1 MKQTQ
6 EHEIRLN
13 HAIEAF
19 DLDITGVSALDIGA
33 STGGFTDC
41 LLQRGANYIYAV
53 DVGYGQLADRI
64 RSDPRVHVM
73 ERTNAREPFPLPASV
88 NLIVADVSFIS
99 LKLVL
104 PPSIKHL
111 SAEGYIL
118 VLVKPQFEAS
128 RQELEKGGIIQNIQT
143 QKQIV
148 NRIRNFCIE
157 ENFEVLNEIPSPIQ
171 GQKGNQEYFL
181 HIKSNT

>member
-1 MKQTQ
+1 MPNKKATSREMVRSDAHLVNQGLAETRSKARAMILAGQIYMKTKRVEKPGELVDSSTEFSIANRPQYVGRGG
-6 EHEIRLN
+6 IKLN

-111 SAEGYIL
+111 SAE
-118 VLVKPQFEAS
+118 
-128 RQELEKGGIIQNIQT
+128 
-143 QKQIV
+143 
-148 NRIRNFCIE
+148 
-157 ENFEVLNEIPSPIQ
+157 
-171 GQKGNQEYFL
+171 
-181 HIKSNT
+181 